1 MAEAECRSSEFTVRL
16 SDEDRELLR
25 DIRDALKVDQHDD
38 TSFADTVTRFIEP
51 VSGTNVDLVDD
62 STLTDTVRRLHELP
76 SPPDEGDWLLR
87 TERVEDDDD
96 DL

>member
-1 MAEAECRSSEFTVRL
+1 MAEAEFVFRL

-25 DIRDALKVDQHDD
+25 DIRDALKVNQHDD
-38 TSFADTVTRFIEP
+38 TSFADTVTRFIEVP
-51 VSGTNVDLVDD
+51 DNGTDVRLVDD

-96 DL
+96 DV